1 MSFGAMTFQ
10 ASASLG
16 AIIAGLAIDDAVA
29 VLHGGAGCDIK
40 LHVLLHEHAPGGA
53 VHRRLICTKI
63 HEDELVFDPGE
74 TLAQA
79 IKDMSGRL
87 DAQMAVVSTATFI
100 EISGLDRDHV
110 MDQLAALVDIPA
122 VYVYA
127 PDVDGDMFLGYER
140 ALTSIVKYFV
150 GRVEP
155 RPEDVRAKRVNL
167 IGYFLDRQGAEHRAN
182 IKAAAAML
190 EALGLALNVTLLDGS
205 PAARLYDLGDA
216 ELNVAFPLGVKA
228 AKVLARKLDQ
238 RTLELAPPIGTANT
252 ATFIRAL
259 AAEFGA
265 VDAGEAYIARE
276 ERRVGQRVREACAP
290 LVGLRVAA
298 FADGERLAGLLGICR
313 DLRMVPVIAGC
324 LDGRP
329 EHIDTELWPDVDV
342 LAEPSLNETARR
354 LRRAVDEADVDLVI
368 GSQHEVDMGAQ
379 VGLKGVEF
387 GFPCKRY
394 QALVE
399 MPYWGYDG
407 VLTLAQRTLEQL

>member
-40 LHVLLHEHAPGGA
+40 LHTFLHEHDPGGA

-63 HEDELVFDPGE
+63 HEDQLVFDPGE

-87 DAQMAVVSTATFI
+87 DAGMAVVSTATFI
-100 EISGLDRDHV
+100 EISGLDREHV
-110 MDQLAALVDIPA
+110 MDQLAELVDIPA

-140 ALTSIVKYFV
+140 ALTSIAKYFV
-150 GRVEP
+150 DRVKP
-155 RPEDVRAKRVNL
+155 RHERARRVNL
-167 IGYFLDRQGAEHRAN
+167 LGYFLDRQGAEHRAN
-182 IKAAAAML
+182 IAAAAAML
-190 EALGLALNVTLLDGS
+190 RALGLELNVTLLAGS

-228 AKVLARKLDQ
+228 AKVLERKLDQ

-259 AAEFGA
+259 AAEFGE

-276 ERRVGQRVREACAP
+276 EQRIGQLVRQACAP

-298 FADGERLAGLLGICR
+298 FADGERLAGLLGILR

-329 EHIDTELWPDVDV
+329 EHIDRSLWSDVEV
-342 LAEPSLNETARR
+342 LPEPTLNETARR
-354 LRRAVDEADVDLVI
+354 LRRAGPDGDGDVDLVI
-368 GSQHEVDMGAQ
+368 GSQHEVDMGGQ
-379 VGLKGVEF
+379 VGLKGLEF

-394 QALVE
+394 QGLVE

>member
-16 AIIAGLAIDDAVA
+16 AIMAGLAVDDCVA

-40 LHVLLHEHAPGGA
+40 LHTLLHEHDPGGA

-74 TLAQA
+74 KLAQA

-87 DAQMAVVSTATFI
+87 DAKMALVSTATFI

-110 MDQLAALVDIPA
+110 MEQLAELVDIPA

-140 ALTSIVKYFV
+140 ALKAIAQAFVDRVK
-150 GRVEP
+150 P
-155 RPEDVRAKRVNL
+155 RHERARRVNL
-167 IGYFLDRQGAEHRAN
+167 IGYFLDRAGAEHQAN
-182 IKAAAAML
+182 IQAAATML
-190 EALGLALNVTLLDGS
+190 QTLGAELNVVLLDGS
-205 PAARLYDLGDA
+205 PAEKLFDLADA

-228 AKVLARKLDQ
+228 ARIMKRKLDQ
-238 RTLELAPPIGTANT
+238 RMIELPAPIGTVNT
-252 ATFIRAL
+252 AAFLRGL
-259 AAEFGA
+259 AREL
-265 VDAGEAYIARE
+265 DASEAAEAYIARE
-276 ERRVGQRVREACAP
+276 EQRVGQLVRQACAP
-290 LVGLRVAA
+290 LVGRRVAA
-298 FADGERLAGLLGICR
+298 FADGERLAGLLGILR

-324 LDGRP
+324 LDGRH
-329 EHIDTELWPDVDV
+329 EFIDTDELWPDVEV
-342 LAEPSLNETARR
+342 MEEPTLNETARR
-354 LRRAVDEADVDLVI
+354 LRQAADEQDVDLVI
-368 GSQHEVDMGAQ
+368 GSEHEVDMAGQ
-379 VGLKGVEF
+379 VDLTGVEF

-394 QALVE
+394 QALVP

-407 VLTLAQRTLEQL
+407 VLTLAQRILEQL

>member
-16 AIIAGLAIDDAVA
+16 AIMAGLAIDDAVA

-40 LHVLLHEHAPGGA
+40 LHTLLHEHDPGGA

-74 TLAQA
+74 KLAQA

-87 DAQMAVVSTATFI
+87 DAGMALVSTATFI

-110 MDQLAALVDIPA
+110 MEQLAELVDIPA

-140 ALTSIVKYFV
+140 ALTSIAKAFVDRVK
-150 GRVEP
+150 P
-155 RPEDVRAKRVNL
+155 RRERARRVNL
-167 IGYFLDRQGAEHRAN
+167 VGYFLDREGAEHKAN
-182 IKAAAAML
+182 VATVASIL
-190 EALGLALNVTLLDGS
+190 RELGGELNVTLLDGS
-205 PAARLYDLGDA
+205 PAASLYGLADA
-216 ELNVAFPLGVKA
+216 ELNVALPLGVKA
-228 AKVLARKLDQ
+228 AKVLKRKLDQ
-238 RTLELAPPIGTANT
+238 RMIALAPPIGSANT
-252 ATFIRAL
+252 AAFVRAL
-259 AAEFGA
+259 AKELDA

-276 ERRVGQRVREACAP
+276 EQRVGQLVRQACAP
-290 LVGLRVAA
+290 LVGRRVAA
-298 FADGERLAGLLGICR
+298 FADGERLAGLLGVLR

-329 EHIDTELWPDVDV
+329 EHIDTDLWPDVEV
-342 LAEPSLNETARR
+342 MPEPTLNETARR
-354 LRRAVDEADVDLVI
+354 LRRAAEEQDVDLVI
-368 GSQHEVDMGAQ
+368 GSQHEVDMAGQ
-379 VGLKGVEF
+379 VGLTGVEF

-394 QALVE
+394 QALVP

-407 VLTLAQRTLEQL
+407 VLTLAQRILEQL